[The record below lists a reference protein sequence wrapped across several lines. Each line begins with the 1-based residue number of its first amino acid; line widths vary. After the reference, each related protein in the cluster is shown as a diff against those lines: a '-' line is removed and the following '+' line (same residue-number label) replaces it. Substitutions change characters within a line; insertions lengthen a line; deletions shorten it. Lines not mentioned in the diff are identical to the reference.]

1 MTRTSQ
7 HQPPLLPCEPLRGPS
22 RVSTPRQSAWWN
34 RRRVAASVN
43 GSWIGSGT
51 SQVLVCLLAA
61 GCASPPASHPVAI
74 PELGQTA
81 PPSPGASPGA
91 SLERHLGVMG
101 TGLHIVI
108 WAPDR
113 SDCLTASEGAVRALE
128 DTEARLSTWLD
139 SSEFSGLNQA
149 PVGTGQTLSPMTREE
164 LKTALG
170 IARATDGLFDP
181 TLGRLVQAWD
191 LRGVGRMP
199 SDRELQQA
207 RLDSGFRAIEIKGSQ
222 VRRSRGVL
230 LEEGAFGKGAG
241 LDRAREVLIGST
253 VTGASLNLGG
263 QWLFVGQGEWSLQ
276 VAHPLHRSEAVLHL
290 SIPPG
295 SLATSANS
303 ERQLELSEGT
313 LGHLLDPRTGMPSKA
328 NHSVSVWA
336 KSALLADAL
345 STALFID
352 PSRAAEFASKF
363 DVEVVLLEPGEHSLR
378 ASITPGLIEHSRA
391 LIPGLEIVSLDIPT
405 VQ

>member
-1 MTRTSQ
+1 MTRTSL
-7 HQPPLLPCEPLRGPS
+7 HQPSLLPCEPLRAPS

-34 RRRVAASVN
+34 RRGRAASAN
-43 GSWIGSGT
+43 GPRIVSGT
-51 SQVLVCLLAA
+51 PQVLAYLLAA
-61 GCASPPASHPVAI
+61 GCASTPASHPVAT

-81 PPSPGASPGA
+81 PPSPGV
-91 SLERHLGVMG
+91 SLERQLGVMG
-101 TGLHIVI
+101 TGLDIVI

-113 SDCLTASEGAVRALE
+113 TECLTASEAAVRALE

-139 SSEFSGLNQA
+139 SSEFSGLNRA
-149 PVGTGQTLSPMTREE
+149 PVGTEQTLSPMTHEE

-191 LRGVGRMP
+191 LRGAGRMP
-199 SDRELQQA
+199 SDRELQQG
-207 RLDSGFRAIEIKGSQ
+207 RRDSGFQAIEINGSQ

-263 QWLFVGQGEWSLQ
+263 QWLFVGDGEWSLQ
-276 VAHPLHRSEAVLHL
+276 LAHPIHRSEAVLHL

-303 ERQLELSEGT
+303 ERRLELPEGT
-313 LGHLLDPRTGMPSKA
+313 IGHLLDPRTGVPSKA

-352 PSRAAEFASKF
+352 PSRAAEFASRF
-363 DVEVVLLEPGEHSLR
+363 DVEVVLLEPDDPGLR

-391 LIPGLEIVSLDIPT
+391 LIPGLNIVPLLIST
-405 VQ
+405 AQ

>member
-1 MTRTSQ
+1 MTRTSL
-7 HQPPLLPCEPLRGPS
+7 HPPSLLPCEPLRVPS
-22 RVSTPRQSAWWN
+22 RVSTPRQSARWM
-34 RRRVAASVN
+34 RRGRAARSN
-43 GSWIGSGT
+43 GLLIRSGT
-51 SQVLVCLLAA
+51 PQVLAYLLVA
-61 GCASPPASHPVAI
+61 GCASTPGSHPVAT
-74 PELGQTA
+74 PKLGQTA
-81 PPSPGASPGA
+81 PPSPGV
-91 SLERHLGVMG
+91 SLERQLGVMG
-101 TGLHIVI
+101 TGLEIVI

-113 SDCLTASEGAVRALE
+113 TVCLTASEGAVRALE

-139 SSEFSGLNQA
+139 SSELSELNRA
-149 PVGTGQTLSPMTREE
+149 PVGTEQTLSPMTREE

-191 LRGVGRMP
+191 LRGAGRMP

-207 RLDSGFRAIEIKGSQ
+207 RLDSGFRAIEINGSE
-222 VRRSRGVL
+222 VLRSRGVL

-276 VAHPLHRSEAVLHL
+276 LAHPLHRSEAVLHL

-303 ERQLELSEGT
+303 ERQLELPEGT
-313 LGHLLDPRTGMPSKA
+313 IGHLLDPHTGMPSKA
-328 NHSVSVWA
+328 DNSVSVWA

-363 DVEVVLLEPGEHSLR
+363 DVEVVLLEPGDHGLR

-391 LIPGLEIVSLDIPT
+391 LIPGLEIVPLRIPT
-405 VQ
+405 AQ

>member
-1 MTRTSQ
+1 
-7 HQPPLLPCEPLRGPS
+7 
-22 RVSTPRQSAWWN
+22 
-34 RRRVAASVN
+34 
-43 GSWIGSGT
+43 
-51 SQVLVCLLAA
+51 
-61 GCASPPASHPVAI
+61 
-74 PELGQTA
+74 
-81 PPSPGASPGA
+81 
-91 SLERHLGVMG
+91 MG
-101 TGLHIVI
+101 TGLDIVI

-113 SDCLTASEGAVRALE
+113 TECLTASEAAVRALE

-139 SSEFSGLNQA
+139 SSEFSGLNRA
-149 PVGTGQTLSPMTREE
+149 PVGTEQTLSPMTHEE

-181 TLGRLVQAWD
+181 TLGRLIQAWD
-191 LRGVGRMP
+191 LRGAGRIP

-207 RLDSGFRAIEIKGSQ
+207 RRDSGFGVIEINGSQ
-222 VRRSRGVL
+222 VRRNRGVL

-241 LDRAREVLIGST
+241 LDRAREVLVGST

-276 VAHPLHRSEAVLHL
+276 LAHPIHRSEAVLHL
-290 SIPPG
+290 NIPSG

-303 ERQLELSEGT
+303 ERQLELPEGPI
-313 LGHLLDPRTGMPSKA
+313 GHLLDPRTGVPSKA

-352 PSRAAEFASKF
+352 PSRAAEFASRF
-363 DVEVVLLEPGEHSLR
+363 DVDVVILEPGDSGLR
-378 ASITPGLIEHSRA
+378 ASITRGLLEHSRP
-391 LIPGLEIVSLDIPT
+391 LIPGVKIVPLPLFLPT
-405 VQ
+405 AQ